1 MSSSTTADAAPV
13 GTGAERLRTGGTA
26 GGTRPA
32 APGSGVLFRVV
43 GKLLVY
49 GVLAGLCIAIIYP
62 LVWMAL
68 SGFKTNQEVFGDPFG
83 LPGALRWENY
93 GTALDQGVLKYF
105 TNSVI
110 VTTASVVTT
119 TLVSAWAAFGL
130 TRVQIPFGNGVTLF
144 ILGGLMLAPTVALV
158 PLFRLLQDLQLFNTY
173 WALIVLYTAFRIPFT
188 TFLIRAYMIDMPL
201 SVDEAA
207 RIDGASNSQIFWR
220 IMLPMCRP
228 ILVSAALLQ
237 ALFGWNEFVFA
248 LAFISDDSLKT
259 LPVGLMSMQS
269 RLTTDWPIVFAALTV
284 AALPMILLFLVGQRQ
299 FLRGLTEGV
308 GK

>member
-1 MSSSTTADAAPV
+1 VSTHSPVQATPAGLPVEPRGSSR
-13 GTGAERLRTGGTA
+13 AEGGT
-26 GGTRPA
+26 PPP
-32 APGSGVLFRVV
+32 APGRGVLLQVV
-43 GKLLVY
+43 GKLLVW
-49 GVLAGLCIAIIYP
+49 GALAGLCIAIIYP
-62 LVWMAL
+62 LLWMAL
-68 SGFKTNQEVFGDPFG
+68 SGFKTNQEIFGDPFG

-110 VTTASVVTT
+110 VTVASVVTT

-130 TRVQIPFGNGVTLF
+130 TRVHIPFGNGVTLF

-173 WALIVLYTAFRIPFT
+173 WALIILYTAFRVPFT

-207 RIDGASNSQIFWR
+207 KIDGASNSQIFWK
-220 IMLPMCRP
+220 ITLPMCRP

-237 ALFGWNEFVFA
+237 ALFAWNEFVFA
-248 LAFISDDSLKT
+248 LAFISDDSKKT
-259 LPVGLMSMQS
+259 LPVGLMSLQS

-284 AALPMILLFLVGQRQ
+284 AALPMIILFLIGQRQ

>member
-1 MSSSTTADAAPV
+1 MSTHTTVDPASAGLTVETKRGKRA
-13 GTGAERLRTGGTA
+13 A
-26 GGTRPA
+26 GGSPPA
-32 APGSGVLFRVV
+32 ASGSGVLFRVV

-62 LVWMAL
+62 LIWMAL

-130 TRVQIPFGNGVTLF
+130 TRVHIPFGNGVTLF

-158 PLFRLLQDLQLFNTY
+158 PLFRLLQDLQLFDTY
-173 WALIVLYTAFRIPFT
+173 WALIILYTAFRIPFT

-207 RIDGASNSQIFWR
+207 KIDGASNAQIFWK
-220 IMLPMCRP
+220 ITLPMCRP

-284 AALPMILLFLVGQRQ
+284 AALPMIVLFLIGQRQ

>member
-1 MSSSTTADAAPV
+1 VSTHTTVDA
-13 GTGAERLRTGGTA
+13 GAAGVTVEKGSAKAA
-26 GGTRPA
+26 GGSPPP
-32 APGSGVLFRVV
+32 APGRAILLRVV
-43 GKLLVY
+43 GKLLVW
-49 GVLAGLCIAIIYP
+49 GALAGLCIAIIYP
-62 LVWMAL
+62 LLWMAL
-68 SGFKTNQEVFGDPFG
+68 SGFKTNQEIFGDPFG

-105 TNSVI
+105 TNSVV

-130 TRVQIPFGNGVTLF
+130 TRVHIPFGNGVTLF

-173 WALIVLYTAFRIPFT
+173 WALIILYTAFRVPFT

-207 RIDGASNSQIFWR
+207 KIDGASNAQIFWKLT
-220 IMLPMCRP
+220 LPMCRP

-237 ALFGWNEFVFA
+237 ALFAWNEFIFA
-248 LAFISDDSLKT
+248 LAFISDDSKKT
-259 LPVGLMSMQS
+259 LPVGLMSLQS
-269 RLTTDWPIVFAALTV
+269 RLTTDWPIVFAALTI
-284 AALPMILLFLVGQRQ
+284 AALPMIILFLIGQRQ

>member
-1 MSSSTTADAAPV
+1 VSTHTTLDA
-13 GTGAERLRTGGTA
+13 GAAGVAAEQGRARATGGTA
-26 GGTRPA
+26 P
-32 APGSGVLFRVV
+32 PGPGRAVLLRVV
-43 GKLLVY
+43 GKLLVW

-62 LVWMAL
+62 LLWMAL
-68 SGFKTNQEVFGDPFG
+68 SGFKTNQEIFGDPFG
-83 LPGALRWENY
+83 LPGALRWDNY

-105 TNSVI
+105 TNSVV
-110 VTTASVVTT
+110 VTAASVATT

-130 TRVQIPFGNGVTLF
+130 TRVHIPFGNGVTLF

-173 WALIVLYTAFRIPFT
+173 WALIILYTAFRVPFT

-207 RIDGASNSQIFWR
+207 RIDGASNAQIFWKLT
-220 IMLPMCRP
+220 LPMCRP

-237 ALFGWNEFVFA
+237 ALFAWNEFIFA
-248 LAFISDDSLKT
+248 LAFISDDSKKT
-259 LPVGLMSMQS
+259 LPVGLMSLQS
-269 RLTTDWPIVFAALTV
+269 RLTTDWPIVFAALTI
-284 AALPMILLFLVGQRQ
+284 AALPMIILFLIGQRQ